1 MLSIARSR
9 LALASQFLFL
19 AVNAFA
25 LVLGLV
31 YNHKTPELY
40 ENNVHSKIGWII
52 TWVASAWVGM
62 ALIEAYAS
70 RTKDTLSDRHAG
82 NVLNAANIAQYQR
95 VHNFQASSQSR
106 WSNDSGQ
113 GTERNSASL
122 YGGSRS
128 PSVEAEQEGFLD
140 AARRYSHN
148 DDEDSYDD
156 SEKQGFL
163 KGTVVDRFLLRNV
176 ARFAAGKPLRILR
189 FLYVVIERTILI
201 QGLTALSSGTIV
213 YGGIGVSAAYILSHS
228 QELTSASSTEE
239 PSSTSSHTTS
249 KAASFSD
256 TVCSHWVDGWER
268 SRILDGRGTSNRPWR
283 WWAVGRRLYL
293 RPNSPN
299 PLSSSSM
306 AAPTSSWNTWLLGAM
321 RGLRRTWSMFRS
333 RSCFLVVVW

>member
-9 LALASQFLFL
+9 LALASQFMFL

-113 GTERNSASL
+113 GTERNSVALDLRVLRQSRK
-122 YGGSRS
+122 GSS
-128 PSVEAEQEGFLD
+128 MPP
-140 AARRYSHN
+140 
-148 DDEDSYDD
+148 
-156 SEKQGFL
+156 
-163 KGTVVDRFLLRNV
+163 VD
-176 ARFAAGKPLRILR
+176 
-189 FLYVVIERTILI
+189 T
-201 QGLTALSSGTIV
+201 
-213 YGGIGVSAAYILSHS
+213 
-228 QELTSASSTEE
+228 
-239 PSSTSSHTTS
+239 HTTMT
-249 KAASFSD
+249 KTPTM
-256 TVCSHWVDGWER
+256 TVR
-268 SRILDGRGTSNRPWR
+268 SRVS
-283 WWAVGRRLYL
+283 
-293 RPNSPN
+293 
-299 PLSSSSM
+299 
-306 AAPTSSWNTWLLGAM
+306 
-321 RGLRRTWSMFRS
+321 
-333 RSCFLVVVW
+333 